1 MADNE
6 EKFIYRIQTEG
17 ADEVKK
23 AIDELAKKIE
33 FLSKEILKQ
42 TQLISAFDSQLK
54 KLNSTISQASSLSRT
69 EKSQREAQVSSIAKQ
84 KKETEDYIKTLEK
97 ELTTLK
103 NVIETMQMSKGV
115 SSPSVAPGILSS
127 SEAKRAAE
135 IAKELALEVRQI
147 KFELAAV
154 AQQSKES
161 FKVTAERMIQ
171 AYAEKKRASMEYV
184 FDQQKAEADI
194 RSYAKQTREAARQ
207 LTQEEIQQT
216 KNAAEIRKTANK
228 QVMQS
233 SKQRADYEKKL
244 AKEELN
250 AQKNAKGLAGAF
262 SNLGKVGSF
271 VFGGVLGL
279 IGVDALRSIVNWFKQ
294 AAIAGKEFVTSMY
307 KLSVGARAMQRVG
320 VGITIKDVYENI
332 EKLRESFGIFTKQE
346 LIEGTASLLNLT
358 RTFGFTK
365 KQIFDLQ
372 ESVLTLAVVNNRA
385 ADEVQRIVA
394 LALSSGYT
402 EGLQRLGVSINK
414 VTITQKASTLGW
426 KKGYNALTEYQR
438 ALSTYILIQERVVA
452 YEEDLKKYQETAP
465 GRIDKVSAAWT
476 DLSTDIG
483 KELTPLW
490 AAMSERLFELIP
502 LVMYLVELIK
512 KAFTGLFTYTDSFFG
527 AMDKVMSGEVKGV
540 KEFRDAMIEAGQE
553 AATKWEELI
562 MFTDDKGKD
571 YAGKPMMVDYFEE
584 GADDLLEG
592 MEKLGEDVLKEQ
604 KDAQEKIKQEE
615 IDFGEDMRGITKE
628 YTDKM
633 AEIWKDYFE
642 TIHEI
647 EEEEKEEI
655 LKARKELEEGIADAN
670 KDYNEKLAE
679 ANKEYRDN
687 EIKAQKDY
695 QEELRRL
702 RDQFLFDLEDALRAR
717 DASQVMRLIRK
728 YNLDKAQLDRER
740 EEEKAEKAKEHQEEI
755 ADLKKERADKIKEL
769 QQEFAE
775 RLAEIKE
782 QAEKERKEAS
792 EERAK
797 EMAEAKAAYE
807 EDKKEREKE
816 HAEEIKELKK
826 HLEERIAELTTALGL
841 EYDLTDREL
850 RDLGLLYERLFGKGG
865 KLEGY
870 YEYFAGVSSSVTEK
884 VLYDVNEIKNAWDT
898 AIDLFQEMQELT
910 ANPETLPGSPG
921 SLENPTG
928 GVPGYASG
936 GRLVATR
943 PTLALFGESGIGEVA
958 EFTPLNQVGSSNNG
972 GKANIKITLAK
983 GLIAEIVDNTMGQI
997 GDIQLEMQR

>member
-115 SSPSVAPGILSS
+115 SSPSAAPGILSS

-161 FKVTAERMIQ
+161 FKVTAEGMIQ

-194 RSYAKQTREAARQ
+194 RSYAKKTHDAARQ
-207 LTQEEIQQT
+207 LTNEEIEFT
-216 KNAAEIRKTANK
+216 KRAAEIRKTANK
-228 QVMQS
+228 QTMDAEKRQ
-233 SKQRADYEKKL
+233 ADGLREQ
-244 AKEELN
+244 AKEILN
-250 AQKNAKGLAGAF
+250 NQKNTKGLRAAWE
-262 SNLGKVGSF
+262 NLGKTGKY
-271 VFGGVLGL
+271 VFGSIMGITAVG
-279 IGVDALRSIVNWFKQ
+279 ALRSIVNWFKQ
-294 AAIAGKEFVTSMY
+294 AINAGIKLATSMY
-307 KLSVGARAMQRVG
+307 SLGTAIRAMQRVG
-320 VGITIKDVYENI
+320 VDITIGEVYENM
-332 EKLRESFGIFTKQE
+332 ENLRKEFGIFPWQD
-346 LIEGTASLLNLT
+346 IVSGTAQIMNLT
-358 RTFGFTK
+358 RTFK
-365 KQIFDLQ
+365 ASSEELYKLQ
-372 ESVLTLAVVNNRA
+372 RAAFTLAAVNNRSIE
-385 ADEVQRIVA
+385 DVQRVIA

-402 EGLQRLGVSINK
+402 EGLQRLGISINK
-414 VTITQKASTLGW
+414 VTITQKANTLGW
-426 KKGYNALTEYQR
+426 EKGYNALTEYQR
-438 ALSTYILIQERVVA
+438 YLSTQILILERVAA
-452 YEEDLKKYQETAP
+452 YEEDLQKFQESAP
-465 GRIDKVSAAWT
+465 GRIKATEAAWT
-476 DLSTDIG
+476 DLGTKIGMNLVLPLANAADAFKEIINWFDEASKALELGWREFISTMVAG
-483 KELTPLW
+483 KVVIELVKNGTIKSL
-490 AAMSERLFELIP
+490 EELGDAW
-502 LVMYLVELIK
+502 K
-512 KAFTGLFTYTDSFFG
+512 KYKQQA
-527 AMDKVMSGEVKGV
+527 
-540 KEFRDAMIEAGQE
+540 RDAL
-553 AATKWEELI
+553 KEEKDAI
-562 MFTDDKGKD
+562 RGKD
-571 YAGKPMMVDYFEE
+571 YLGAPTLGDYFEE
-584 GADDLLEG
+584 GANDLLEG

-604 KDAQEKIKQEE
+604 KDTEDKMEQQEEDFTKDMQEIDKEFTEKSTELWYDYFEAIREINKKEQEE
-615 IDFGEDMRGITKE
+615 ILEAREELAKDI
-628 YTDKM
+628 
-633 AEIWKDYFE
+633 AE
-642 TIHEI
+642 
-647 EEEEKEEI
+647 
-655 LKARKELEEGIADAN
+655 AN
-670 KDYNEKLAE
+670 KEFNEKLAE
-679 ANKEYRDN
+679 ANEEYRDN

-755 ADLKKERADKIKEL
+755 ADIKKERADKIKEL

-775 RLAEIKE
+775 RMAEIKE
-782 QAEKERKEAS
+782 QAEKERQ
-792 EERAK
+792 EERENYNK
-797 EMAEAKAAYE
+797 ELAEAKIAYE
-807 EDKKEREKE
+807 EEKIEREKA
-816 HAEEIKELKK
+816 HKEELDELKSHLADRIKEQMVAFGKE
-826 HLEERIAELTTALGL
+826 H
-841 EYDLTDREL
+841 DLTDKQL
-850 RDLGLLYERLFGKGG
+850 RDLGHLYENLFGKGG

-870 YEYFAGVSSSVTEK
+870 YTYFASVSEGLTEK
-884 VLYDVNEIKNAWDT
+884 VMKDIDEIKDAWDT
-898 AIDLFQEMQELT
+898 ALDVYEEMQELLVT
-910 ANPETLPGSPG
+910 PEILPGAPG

-943 PTLALFGESGIGEVA
+943 PTLALFGESGTGEVA